1 MARRSTIEKLPEDV
15 RRWLERAL
23 TESGFSG
30 YNELES
36 LLRERG
42 YVISKSAIH
51 RYGQKIERRYGA
63 IRAATEAARML
74 TEGAA
79 DDLDA
84 RSEAVI
90 ALIQTELFE
99 SIVQLQEAEE
109 GEVDPKERVA
119 LLSKV
124 AKNVATLSRA
134 SVNLKKFQSE
144 VRARAQQAASNAEKI
159 ARKGG
164 LSSDAVQ
171 ALRREILGIAGATI
185 SCRHQYLQNPLH
197 AVMPER
203 GFWPMLSPGNMQT
216 ICRYTASQ
224 KYTVVREWS

>member
-1 MARRSTIEKLPEDV
+1 MARRSTIDKLPEDV

-23 TESGFSG
+23 NESGFSG
-30 YNELES
+30 YTELET
-36 LLRERG
+36 LLRDRG

-79 DDLDA
+79 DDQDA

-99 SIVQLQEAEE
+99 SIVLLQEDEE
-109 GEVDPKERVA
+109 KIDPKERVA

-134 SVNLKKFQSE
+134 SVNLKKFQTE
-144 VRARAQQAASNAEKI
+144 VRTRAQQAASNAEKI

-164 LSSDAVQ
+164 LSHEAAQ
-171 ALRREILGIAGATI
+171 AIRREILGIA
-185 SCRHQYLQNPLH
+185 S
-197 AVMPER
+197 
-203 GFWPMLSPGNMQT
+203 
-216 ICRYTASQ
+216 
-224 KYTVVREWS
+224 